1 MDSYQEFITHFNIDK
16 EKLFEWGISSTIFPS
31 IDKVTAE
38 WENLKY
44 RIFHNEVVYIRKYGP
59 NSRKT
64 KLYIDFY
71 VEFMHNTNVRVDVGN
86 NTIPHKVIQRTTGM
100 KRNKDLYNYQVSHI
114 WGHTKNVFLFEA
126 PWNMCY
132 TPKIMDPFTGHE
144 TKGIWPKEYQRRFYQ
159 KATDV
164 YRPFVE
170 EYNQIMKE
178 LNAEKRLQEY
188 IVSLNGSV
196 PEGDLLQFAKDSAEQ
211 FTPILL

>member
-31 IDKVTAE
+31 IDKVTVE

-71 VEFMHNTNVRVDVGN
+71 AEFMHNTNVRVDVGN
-86 NTIPHKVIQRTTGM
+86 NTIPHKVMQRTTGM

-159 KATDV
+159 KATEV

-196 PEGDLLQFAKDSAEQ
+196 PEGDLLQFAKDSAE
-211 FTPILL
+211 

>member
-71 VEFMHNTNVRVDVGN
+71 AEFMHNTNVRVDVGN

-114 WGHTKNVFLFEA
+114 
-126 PWNMCY
+126 
-132 TPKIMDPFTGHE
+132 
-144 TKGIWPKEYQRRFYQ
+144 
-159 KATDV
+159 
-164 YRPFVE
+164 
-170 EYNQIMKE
+170 
-178 LNAEKRLQEY
+178 
-188 IVSLNGSV
+188 
-196 PEGDLLQFAKDSAEQ
+196 
-211 FTPILL
+211 